1 MTSILLTF
9 HRLSA
14 LAAACL
20 FSCVVL
26 AVAPDPSAV
35 EEVQGARDLEARLT
49 VPVTINGGGPYHFVV
64 DTGSERT
71 VISRELA
78 ERLTLAPARP
88 VTLLSIA
95 GIKEVQTAMVAEL
108 RLTPGRSPLSDL
120 EAPILSELHLGA
132 AGILGID
139 SLQAK
144 KVILDFRKMRMSISD
159 ATSAGH
165 VASGEIVV
173 TARRR
178 LGQLIL
184 VDADVE
190 GQKISVIIDTGAA
203 VSLGNPKLRERLS
216 RRGSLGTFTP
226 INITSVTGLQTAAE
240 YTTARHLRIGGVTM
254 NDMPIA
260 FANPSIFHRLG
271 LDDKPALLLGM
282 DALQAFD
289 RVSIDFA
296 NSNVRFLMPGDSQTT
311 TLPQLA
317 GRIGTRAG

>member
-1 MTSILLTF
+1 MTRILPTF
-9 HRLSA
+9 RQLSA
-14 LAAACL
+14 LVATCLLAC
-20 FSCVVL
+20 
-26 AVAPDPSAV
+26 AVQATAPDPSVV
-35 EEVQGARDLEARLT
+35 EEVQGARDLSARLT

-78 ERLTLAPARP
+78 DRLTLAPARP

-108 RLTPGRSPLSDL
+108 RLTPGRSQLSDL
-120 EAPILSELHLGA
+120 EAPILPELYLGA

-165 VASGEIVV
+165 AAIDEIVV

-184 VDADVE
+184 VDADVD

-216 RRGSLGTFTP
+216 RRGRLGIFTP
-226 INITSVTGLQTAAE
+226 ISITSVTGLETAAE
-240 YTTARHLRIGGVTM
+240 YTKARHVRIGGVTL

-296 NSNVRFLMPGDSQTT
+296 NRNVRFLMPGDSQTT

-317 GRIGTRAG
+317 GRIGTRSG